1 MRDTHHAK
9 TTGSRRR
16 RTEVEAQV
24 ILARYWKSGLTQRVF
39 ARKAGM
45 SVSTLQYW
53 LRRTRSWIEEKPRK
67 TGRSAAA
74 SAISLLE
81 VELAGPPPLGARSG
95 GGYEIEMSPGVRLR
109 VPGGFGDGEVRR
121 LLALLK
127 EVR

>member
-1 MRDTHHAK
+1 MRNTHDAK
-9 TTGSRRR
+9 TIGSRRR
-16 RTEVEAQV
+16 RTEAEAHA

-53 LRRTRSWIEEKPRK
+53 LRRARSSNVEKPRK
-67 TGRSAAA
+67 AGRSV
-74 SAISLLE
+74 STSSISLLG
-81 VELAGPPPLGARSG
+81 VELDGPLPLGARSV
-95 GGYEIEMSPGVRLR
+95 GGYEIEMSGGVCLR

>member
-1 MRDTHHAK
+1 MRNTHHAK
-9 TTGSRRR
+9 TAGSRRQ
-16 RTEVEAQV
+16 RTEVEAQA

-39 ARKAGM
+39 ARQAGT

-53 LRRTRSWIEEKPRK
+53 LRRARSLTEEKPRK
-67 TGRSAAA
+67 TGRLAAA
-74 SAISLLE
+74 PAISLLE
-81 VELAGPPPLGARSG
+81 VELADPPPLGARSG
-95 GGYEIEMSPGVRLR
+95 GGYEIEMISGVRLR

>member
-1 MRDTHHAK
+1 MQNTHHAK

-16 RTEVEAQV
+16 RTEAEAEA
-24 ILARYWKSGLTQRVF
+24 ILARYWKSGRTQRVF
-39 ARKAGM
+39 AREAGM

-53 LRRTRSWIEEKPRK
+53 LRRARSLTEEEPCK
-67 TGRSAAA
+67 TGNLVAAP
-74 SAISLLE
+74 AISLLE
-81 VELAGPPPLGARSG
+81 VELAGPSPLGARSG
-95 GGYEIEMSPGVRLR
+95 GDYEIEMSSGVRLR

>member
-1 MRDTHHAK
+1 MRNTHEAK
-9 TTGSRRR
+9 PTGSRRR
-16 RTEVEAQV
+16 RTESEADA
-24 ILARYWKSGLTQRVF
+24 ILARYWESGLTQRVF
-39 ARKAGM
+39 ARQAGM

-53 LRRTRSWIEEKPRK
+53 LRRARSLPEEKPRK

-74 SAISLLE
+74 PAISLLE
-81 VELAGPPPLGARSG
+81 VELAGCSPRGARSG
-95 GGYEIEMSPGVRLR
+95 GDYEIEMSSGVRLR